1 MAKPIYCISG
11 LGADHRIFKKLSI
24 KNAELIH
31 IPWLKYDKN
40 ESVSHYAEKLSAKI
54 PGDNPIILG
63 LSFGGMLA
71 VEIAKHRTTEKI
83 FLVSSS
89 KTANELPPLKG
100 FLKFI
105 IQSNLLPAGLFTIP
119 NRFIFKRFGADNKE
133 KRELLAE
140 ILKDTNGGFVKWALR
155 ALLSW
160 NNTTYPGNVT
170 HIHGTADKILLSELV
185 HPDYWIKN
193 GTHLMVYDRADEV
206 SNIISNSI

>member
-1 MAKPIYCISG
+1 VKSIYCISG

-54 PGDNPIILG
+54 PGDNPTILG

-71 VEIAKHRTTEKI
+71 VEIAKGRATEKI
-83 FLVSSS
+83 FLISSS
-89 KTANELPPLKG
+89 KTANELPRLKG

-105 IQSNLLPAGLFTIP
+105 IQSNLLPAGFFTIP
-119 NRFIFKRFGADNKE
+119 NRIIFKRFGADTKE
-133 KRELLAE
+133 KRELLAD
-140 ILKDTNGGFVKWALR
+140 ILKDTDGGFVKWALR

-160 NNTTYPGNVT
+160 DNSTYPGNVT
-170 HIHGTADKILLSELV
+170 HIHGTTDRILPSELV
-185 HPDYWIKN
+185 HPDYWIEK
-193 GTHLMVYDRADEV
+193 GTHMMVYDRADEIG
-206 SNIISNSI
+206 NIISKHL

>member
-1 MAKPIYCISG
+1 MKSIYCISG

-54 PGDNPIILG
+54 PGDNPTILG

-71 VEIAKHRTTEKI
+71 VEIAKGRATEKI
-83 FLVSSS
+83 FLISSS
-89 KTANELPPLKG
+89 KTANELPRLKG

-105 IQSNLLPAGLFTIP
+105 IQSNLLPAGFFTIP
-119 NRFIFKRFGADNKE
+119 NRIIFKRFGADTKE
-133 KRELLAE
+133 KRELLAD
-140 ILKDTNGGFVKWALR
+140 ILKDTDGGFVKWALR

-160 NNTTYPGNVT
+160 DNSTYPGNVT
-170 HIHGTADKILLSELV
+170 HIHGTTDRILPSELV
-185 HPDYWIKN
+185 HPDYWIEK
-193 GTHLMVYDRADEV
+193 GTHMMVYDRADEIG
-206 SNIISNSI
+206 NIISKHL